1 MTGNQI
7 IASDGLKFLNIKET
21 FFINESAG
29 SQVIIRPLQMEA
41 DKWVVA
47 VSAGLEQNGSVRLE
61 TGDGSFLLKA
71 RTEAAKIGEFSRCF
85 LITFTERMP
94 DFLVQKILRLKKTQR
109 DCTRR
114 SEER

>member
-71 RTEAAKIGEFSRCF
+71 RTEAVKIGEFSRCF
-85 LITFTERMP
+85 LITFTER
-94 DFLVQKILRLKKTQR
+94 IR
-109 DCTRR
+109 
-114 SEER
+114 